1 MTDSIQYRV
10 KHSTKYTY
18 SDAVP
23 LCQNQVRLAPRG
35 LAFQEITR
43 FQLLVTPEPDE
54 IDRRSDWFGNRV
66 DSFSILEPHK
76 VLSITGSSEIRLI
89 PSRIGDARDT
99 PPWEEIAKQVRSRRS
114 AAYLD
119 AYQYTFASPY
129 VPLKPKF
136 AEYAAKSFA
145 SGSDIASATMDLTRR
160 IHQDFEYD
168 PTATSLS
175 TPVEE
180 VFASRRGVC
189 QDFAHLQIAC
199 LRSLGLP
206 AKYISGYLRTI
217 PPEGQSRLVGADAS
231 HAWLAVFCGEL
242 GWTYFDPTNNVIPSA
257 DHITLAWGRD
267 YGDVCP
273 VRGVFVGGGQ
283 HSLAITVDV
292 EPVGAGNDEKPV

>member
-1 MTDSIQYRV
+1 MTMMNYRV
-10 KHSTKYTY
+10 RHSTQYSYT
-18 SDAVP
+18 DAVP
-23 LCQNQVRLAPRG
+23 ICQNQVRLAPRS
-35 LAFQEITR
+35 LAGQQVER
-43 FQLLVTPEPDE
+43 FQLVVNPEPDE
-54 IDRRSDWFGNRV
+54 INWRRDSFGNRV

-76 VLSITGSSEIRLI
+76 VLSVTSSSEIRVQSPEPL
-89 PSRIGDARDT
+89 PEVT
-99 PPWEEIAKQVRSRRS
+99 PDWEQIVQEVRSHRS

-119 AYQYTFASPY
+119 AYQFTFASPY
-129 VPLKPKF
+129 IPRQHQF
-136 AEYAAKSFA
+136 ADYAAQSFVA
-145 SGSDIASATMDLTRR
+145 GTPVLPAVMSLTQR

-199 LRSLGLP
+199 LRSLGIP
-206 AKYISGYLRTI
+206 AKYVSGYLRTI
-217 PPEGQSRLVGADAS
+217 PPEGQARLVGADAS
-231 HAWLAVFCGEL
+231 HAWVAVFCGNS
-242 GWTYFDPTNNVIPSA
+242 GWIYCDPTNNVIPSA

-283 HSLAITVDV
+283 HSLTITVDV
-292 EPVGAGNDEKPV
+292 EPI